1 MLPDHCGQHSL
12 SSPPAHLHGMLH
24 ELLKVTAYVDGGLLC
39 SAMLVGEGGVGQHG
53 YNSTESTS
61 KLSWHS

>member
-1 MLPDHCGQHSL
+1 MDWLCCLTIVGNTACPVL
-12 SSPPAHLHGMLH
+12 LGMLH
-24 ELLKVTAYVDGGLLC
+24 EQLNVTAYVEAGLLC

-61 KLSWHS
+61 KLIWHS